1 MAAPDALVP
10 VIVTPRKKN
19 SKRAVPDIQGLWE
32 AWEED
37 PIIRKGARKRKS
49 LLTWPDPSK
58 TGLINKASLK
68 CNWRVV
74 LALVRIYCPRISS
87 DAPNKTVPVAA
98 VKKQVA

>member
-10 VIVTPRKKN
+10 VTPKKKG
-19 SKRAVPDIQGLWE
+19 SKRAVPDIEGLWE

-37 PIIRKGARKRKS
+37 PVVRKGARRRKS

-68 CNWRVV
+68 CNWRVI
-74 LALVRIYCPRISS
+74 LALVRTYCPTVSS
-87 DAPNKTVPVAA
+87 DAPNKTAPVAA
-98 VKKQVA
+98 LKKQVA